1 MFTFAKW
8 TQLSPASTMGI
19 LDGNMWRLQSLSLG
33 DDSDGFVKVDTEG
46 MLSETLPQIII
57 RLAFLS

>member
-1 MFTFAKW
+1 MFTFAEW

-19 LDGNMWRLQSLSLG
+19 LDGNMWRLQSLSFG

-46 MLSETLPQIII
+46 MLSETLLQIIT